1 MTRHHPR
8 PLWHYGLIGGFV
20 TSIIG
25 FAAICVTYATENAEA
40 MMALALPFF
49 FGLIFAMGKNVPP
62 FVMIAGGALTTLV
75 IYFVIGA
82 LLTMLVIRVRRV
94 LRS

>member
-20 TSIIG
+20 ASIIG
-25 FAAICVTYATENAEA
+25 FVAICVTFATENAEA

-49 FGLIFAMGKNVPP
+49 FGLIFAMGKNVHP
-62 FVMIAGGALTTLV
+62 FVMIAGGALATLV
-75 IYFVIGA
+75 LYFCTGA
-82 LLTMLVIRVRRV
+82 LLTMLVVRIRRV